1 MMTRLICRVFGHK
14 RIVVPIG
21 DRPLEYAGEI
31 VGFEKDASVTNS
43 VVGQCYPVTS
53 TPES

>member
-31 VGFEKDASVTNS
+31 VGFEKDAVRH
-43 VVGQCYPVTS
+43 QCQRCGAML
-53 TPES
+53 PEK